1 MARARGGVSVVSA
14 AGAVRRIDVGG
25 DMPYPIHVG
34 PGLLDDGAALAA
46 HVRGRHV
53 LLVSDGNV
61 APLYAAH
68 ELHRYVAALV
78 FVMVKP

>member
-1 MARARGGVSVVSA
+1 MSHR
-14 AGAVRRIDVGG
+14 RRIDVGG
-25 DMPYPIHVG
+25 DRPYPIHIG

-61 APLYAAH
+61 APLYAA
-68 ELHRYVAALV
+68 RVVAALAATSIPSACIGTPM
-78 FVMVKP
+78 FL